1 MVGCGTAAV
10 EAVVSGRA
18 GLFSDIDPL
27 ACLLSRAKSRPVDPD
42 WLIHSFE
49 SIVKKIKPATPSRSR
64 IEAKESIQDLEG
76 STSFRAPPNVFH
88 WFQPYVVTNLCRAL
102 SAASEFIQSTRRT
115 DAILSVFASIIRRV
129 SRADPWTSSGLE
141 VTRIQKKALRNGL
154 RFDVGHELT
163 KKAKLL
169 AQGYRDIR
177 NAPKI
182 GFARIIQQDVRHW
195 SELCR
200 ALAIWPDLI
209 VTSPCY
215 MSAIEYWRR
224 HKLEYCWLGLVDPN
238 QLPEVRGGFLGMGNG
253 VPNVDSL
260 PRVVRRMHNRLS
272 SMKRNRDA
280 QQLVKYFDDSRSW
293 LKEIARILA
302 KSHGT
307 AYVVAGGNTNHGL
320 DLNTPLALQEIAR
333 DEGLRASPLMRYQIK
348 NSYMQYPIN
357 GNRIRFETVLRVT
370 MN

>member
-1 MVGCGTAAV
+1 
-10 EAVVSGRA
+10 
-18 GLFSDIDPL
+18 
-27 ACLLSRAKSRPVDPD
+27 
-42 WLIHSFE
+42 
-49 SIVKKIKPATPSRSR
+49 
-64 IEAKESIQDLEG
+64 
-76 STSFRAPPNVFH
+76 
-88 WFQPYVVTNLCRAL
+88 
-102 SAASEFIQSTRRT
+102 
-115 DAILSVFASIIRRV
+115 
-129 SRADPWTSSGLE
+129 
-141 VTRIQKKALRNGL
+141 
-154 RFDVGHELT
+154 
-163 KKAKLL
+163 
-169 AQGYRDIR
+169 
-177 NAPKI
+177 
-182 GFARIIQQDVRHW
+182 
-195 SELCR
+195 
-200 ALAIWPDLI
+200 
-209 VTSPCY
+209 